1 MRFALRVSG
10 WLALAV
16 MAISLSTGVAY
27 AQDSADESTQATV
40 EAAAEEAIAQE
51 SGAEETAG
59 GPNPLAIDPDLAIW
73 TLVVFLVM
81 FAILKTFAWPQIA
94 AAVDE
99 RERRIA
105 ATVADAESKLIDA
118 KRVLAEHEA
127 KLAATAGEV
136 RAMLD
141 EARRDAEVVKKRVEE
156 EGRKAAAAEVDRA
169 MTEIKRATDSA
180 IQDLATRAANLAI
193 DLGERVVRD
202 QLHISPEHQARIVRD
217 ALAKLGTAADVIKN

>member
-1 MRFALRVSG
+1 MRFASKVCV
-10 WLALAV
+10 WLAVLA
-16 MAISLSTGVAY
+16 MAVTLSARLAS
-27 AQDSADESTQATV
+27 AQENATETV
-40 EAAAEEAIAQE
+40 EAAAVAAAEEEAGE
-51 SGAEETAG
+51 S
-59 GPNPLAIDPDLAIW
+59 GPNPLAVDPDLAIW

-81 FAILKTFAWPQIA
+81 FAILKKFAWPQIA

-105 ATVADAESKLIDA
+105 ATVADADARLADA
-118 KRVLAEHEA
+118 KRILAEHEA

-156 EGRKAAAAEVDRA
+156 EGRKAAQVEIDRA
-169 MTEIKRATDSA
+169 TTEIKRATDAA
-180 IQDLATRAANLAI
+180 IQDLATRAAHTAI

-217 ALAKLGTAADVIKN
+217 ALAKLGTAADAIKN

>member
-1 MRFALRVSG
+1 MRFASKVCVWFAVLTMAATLSAR
-10 WLALAV
+10 LA
-16 MAISLSTGVAY
+16 S
-27 AQDSADESTQATV
+27 AQENATETV
-40 EAAAEEAIAQE
+40 EAAAVAAAEEEAGE
-51 SGAEETAG
+51 S
-59 GPNPLAIDPDLAIW
+59 GPNPLAVDPDLAIW

-81 FAILKTFAWPQIA
+81 FAILKKFAWPQIA

-105 ATVADAESKLIDA
+105 ATVADADARLADA
-118 KRVLAEHEA
+118 KRILAEHEA

-156 EGRKAAAAEVDRA
+156 EGRKAAQVEVDRA

-217 ALAKLGTAADVIKN
+217 ALAKLGTAADAIKN

>member
-1 MRFALRVSG
+1 MRFASKVCV
-10 WLALAV
+10 WLAVLA
-16 MAISLSTGVAY
+16 MAATLTARLAS
-27 AQDSADESTQATV
+27 AQENATETV
-40 EAAAEEAIAQE
+40 EAAAVAAAEEEAGE
-51 SGAEETAG
+51 S
-59 GPNPLAIDPDLAIW
+59 GPNPLAVDPDLAIW

-81 FAILKTFAWPQIA
+81 FAILKKFAWPQIA

-105 ATVADAESKLIDA
+105 ATVADADARLADA
-118 KRVLAEHEA
+118 KRILAEHEA

-156 EGRKAAAAEVDRA
+156 EGRKAAQVEVDRA

-217 ALAKLGTAADVIKN
+217 ALAKLGSAADAIKN